1 MKYQKISLNWDFLIL
16 FNPVRQFFLYCSIN
30 FEIVMSSFR
39 IRPRFRQ
46 IINAGFTE
54 IQDRMRKAL
63 EDQSNPYSA
72 IFLPNQI
79 TLKILPQE
87 RHFWSPQLNI
97 TMEEK
102 EEGTLIRGL
111 YGPNPSIWAMFFFAY
126 SALGIILLFAGMVV
140 LSQISLGMEA
150 PLWWVIPVCASL
162 IIIIYLFAQTG
173 QKIGAQE
180 MFNLHHFYETTLGE
194 KVEIK

>member
-1 MKYQKISLNWDFLIL
+1 MKKGIDKN
-16 FNPVRQFFLYCSIN
+16 N
-30 FEIVMSSFR
+30 
-39 IRPRFRQ
+39 
-46 IINAGFTE
+46 
-54 IQDRMRKAL
+54 
-63 EDQSNPYSA
+63 NPYA
-72 IFLPNQI
+72 VTYLPNQI
-79 TLKILPQE
+79 TLRILPVD

-126 SALGIILLFAGMVV
+126 SALGIVLLFAGMVV

-150 PLWWVIPVCASL
+150 PLWWVVPVCAIL
-162 IIIIYLFAQTG
+162 IIIIYLIGQTG

-194 KVEIK
+194 KVQIN